1 MMPAARRLDPDRLY
15 GRVAHYYMVR
25 KNRSREDANRIAR
38 NVVRREMARRT
49 CAGGG
54 CGHMDCDHA
63 RGSGACTVTGC
74 GCGAFSHARP

>member
-74 GCGAFSHARP
+74 GCGAFSQARP